1 MEPKS
6 WVCDECGEAI
16 TDPRKANI
24 TWDVNSDHRAHS
36 FLFVHKGDCDTEH
49 NHRSWELSHAVG
61 LDGLAWWMHFLTN
74 GPLRRGEPKAGVV
87 DMDEFV
93 DAFRRAQVPGYE
105 EARPFFHSAEVLDHY
120 ADSNEFAPYEQH
132 ALADIAERGSRAE
145 S

>member
-6 WVCDECGEAI
+6 WICDSCGDAI
-16 TDPRKANI
+16 TDSLQSLV
-24 TWDVNSDHRAHS
+24 TWSVDSDHRAHS
-36 FLFVHKGDCDTEH
+36 FRFVHKGDCDPNH
-49 NHRSWELSHAVG
+49 NDPSSEISYTLG
-61 LDGLAWWMHFLTN
+61 LDGHAWWMHFLTN

-105 EARPFFHSAEVLDHY
+105 EARPYFRSPEVLEHY
-120 ADSNEFAPYEQH
+120 ADSNELAPYEQH
-132 ALADIAERGSRAE
+132 ALADIAERGSRAD